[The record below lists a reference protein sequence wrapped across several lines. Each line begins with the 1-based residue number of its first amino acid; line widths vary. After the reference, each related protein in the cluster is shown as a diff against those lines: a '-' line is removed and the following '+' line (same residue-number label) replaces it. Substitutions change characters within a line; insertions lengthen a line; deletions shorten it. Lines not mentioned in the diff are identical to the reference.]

1 MRRLVYF
8 VGIAITAF
16 TLTSCGMPGAAPAA
30 SPTSTP
36 LPPPQPTA
44 PVVHRTATPSK
55 PKSHPI
61 AVTADFKSFLRSFCG
76 ALSARD
82 ANTLQNQLPYYQYNS
97 GVYYG
102 TFDGAGGQTGQ
113 PTLISTWLQGG
124 NPRCVRFSM
133 TDSQHGAVTTQG
145 WGFDGGW
152 SVVEFDKYGSVWK
165 INDFTFGKS
174 GQVRYALWST
184 TPGTLPYPQGL

>member
-1 MRRLVYF
+1 MIVL
-8 VGIAITAF
+8 
-16 TLTSCGMPGAAPAA
+16 TLAGCGFPGTTPAPA
-30 SPTSTP
+30 PTPTA
-36 LPPPQPTA
+36 LPPPQPTP
-44 PVVHRTATPSK
+44 PVVRRTATPSK
-55 PKSHPI
+55 PKQHPVQV
-61 AVTADFKSFLRSFCG
+61 AAGFKTFLRTFCG
-76 ALSARD
+76 ALSAGN
-82 ANTLQNQLPYYQYNS
+82 AGEIENELPYYQYNS

-113 PTLISTWLQGG
+113 PTLLATWLQSAH
-124 NPRCVRFSM
+124 PQCVRFSM

-152 SVVEFDKYGSVWK
+152 GVVEFDRYGSVWK

-184 TPGTLPYPQGL
+184 SPGTLPYPSGL